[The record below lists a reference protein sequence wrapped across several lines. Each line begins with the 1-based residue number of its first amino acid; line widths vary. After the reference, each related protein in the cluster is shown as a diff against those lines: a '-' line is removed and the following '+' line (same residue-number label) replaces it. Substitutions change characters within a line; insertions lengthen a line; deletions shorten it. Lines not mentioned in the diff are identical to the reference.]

1 MSGIVKRTSITV
13 GKTLAAFFSTGR
25 VRAPSASGRIERVV
39 QRYVWMADD
48 LASRLPSM
56 FSPSE
61 WRVILQTLEGIDL
74 AARERRDDLASGLRE
89 RARTARSS
97 ARAEP
102 GSPGCDL
109 SALSSRVDVMRS
121 AEQLALLDM
130 AERLLADHGASP
142 TDDAIRG
149 WLAQQGN

>member
-1 MSGIVKRTSITV
+1 M
-13 GKTLAAFFSTGR
+13 
-25 VRAPSASGRIERVV
+25 V
-39 QRYVWMADD
+39 QRYVWIADD

-56 FSPSE
+56 FSPDE

-74 AARERRDDLASGLRE
+74 AAKERRDDLAAALRE
-89 RARTARSS
+89 RARPARSG
-97 ARAEP
+97 ARIDM

-109 SALSSRVDVMRS
+109 TALSSRVDVMRQ

-142 TDDAIRG
+142 TDEALRG